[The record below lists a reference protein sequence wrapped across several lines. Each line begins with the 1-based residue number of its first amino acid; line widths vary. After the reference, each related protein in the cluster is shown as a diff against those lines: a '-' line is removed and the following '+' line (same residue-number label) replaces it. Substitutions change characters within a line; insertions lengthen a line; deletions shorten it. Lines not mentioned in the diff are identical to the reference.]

1 MQHERRRSKAVKRGG
16 RLRKPVSQWRSLL
29 RVKPQSR
36 KAAPQAN
43 RMENASTRVPAS
55 EPQHRRD
62 RYRDSAGT
70 ETELKR
76 WCIRCRKHIVRHSW
90 SPHVLAVHRD
100 EFREYLGQL
109 NDKYIN

>member
-1 MQHERRRSKAVKRGG
+1 MRHEGERSKAVKRGRG
-16 RLRKPVSQWRSLL
+16 LRKPVSQRRSLL

-43 RMENASTRVPAS
+43 RMENASARVPAS
-55 EPQHRRD
+55 EPQSWRD
-62 RYRDSAGT
+62 RYGDSAGT
-70 ETELKR
+70 ETQLKR
-76 WCIRCRKHIVRHSW
+76 WCIRCRKHIVRHFW

-109 NDKYIN
+109 NDKCID